1 MGRLLYSALIGLSV
15 PAVFPGPYPVPF
27 LRIVRCLR
35 RAAPSPL
42 IVLFV
47 SSSYHYTPLR
57 VPPLRAGPG
66 SSPVA
71 AIPALRL
78 TLSAVFFS
86 PAPYRRPSTHIPPP
100 LPV

>member
-15 PAVFPGPYPVPF
+15 PAVFPGPYTCSISPHCP
-27 LRIVRCLR
+27 LL
-35 RAAPSPL
+35 PSCRSIS
-42 IVLFV
+42 IVLLV

-86 PAPYRRPSTHIPPP
+86 LAPYQRPSTHIPPP

>member
-15 PAVFPGPYPVPF
+15 PAVFPGPYTCSISPHCP
-27 LRIVRCLR
+27 LL
-35 RAAPSPL
+35 PSCRSIS
-42 IVLFV
+42 IVLLV